1 MVCATQLKQ
10 GEVGNNKQCYETL
23 QLVHNIENE
32 CVINCFSPTVC
43 NISNFAHEH
52 PHPYMQVMYT
62 RNYNCEKVLLT
73 DPTMLKGWQD
83 VFETSNKQ
91 EVEDDLRNSRLDFA
105 WQRKDRL
112 RIVNKE
118 AAVETHPETGDK
130 VWFNHSQVRI

>member
-1 MVCATQLKQ
+1 MS
-10 GEVGNNKQCYETL
+10 
-23 QLVHNIENE
+23 I
-32 CVINCFSPTVC
+32 PTHV
-43 NISNFAHEH
+43 
-52 PHPYMQVMYT
+52 QVMYT
-62 RNYNCEKVLLT
+62 RNYNCEKALLT